1 MIREQR
7 AIMDPVG
14 LIAESLEWCARL
26 FCNSMVIFSSVSSDH
41 ASLSSFFFFLTPRR
55 YTSYY
60 LAAKETPRGK
70 VLTKEDARA
79 IVDGSFFPAVAAD
92 LEAGRLE
99 RRSLFKAGLYPKAP
113 AAGKAGKAGAAGG
126 KAGEL
131 RKEL

>member
-1 MIREQR
+1 MVR
-7 AIMDPVG
+7 APG
-14 LIAESLEWCARL
+14 LL
-26 FCNSMVIFSSVSSDH
+26 FRINYFQFVRPITPL
-41 ASLSSFFFFLTPRR
+41 APPLTPRR
-55 YTSYY
+55 YASYY

-99 RRSLFKAGLYPKAP
+99 RRSLFTAGLTPLKAPKAG
-113 AAGKAGKAGAAGG
+113 GKAGEAGG

>member
-1 MIREQR
+1 M
-7 AIMDPVG
+7 
-14 LIAESLEWCARL
+14 CA
-26 FCNSMVIFSSVSSDH
+26 SDH
-41 ASLSSFFFFLTPRR
+41 ASRSPPLTPRR

-99 RRSLFKAGLYPKAP
+99 RRSLFKAGLYPPQKAP
-113 AAGKAGKAGAAGG
+113 SAGKAGKAGAAGG

>member
-1 MIREQR
+1 M
-7 AIMDPVG
+7 
-14 LIAESLEWCARL
+14 
-26 FCNSMVIFSSVSSDH
+26 
-41 ASLSSFFFFLTPRR
+41 
-55 YTSYY
+55 
-60 LAAKETPRGK
+60 
-70 VLTKEDARA
+70 LTKEDARA

-99 RRSLFKAGLYPKAP
+99 RRSLFKAGLYPPSQKAP